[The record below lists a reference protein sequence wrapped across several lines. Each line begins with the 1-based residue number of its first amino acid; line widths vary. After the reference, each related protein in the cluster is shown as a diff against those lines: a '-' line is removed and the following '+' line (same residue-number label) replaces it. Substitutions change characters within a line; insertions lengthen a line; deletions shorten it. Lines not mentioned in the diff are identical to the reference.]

1 MLCLAKTRDTKDH
14 PTAAT
19 VVDMEAIRIEAKL
32 NLAIEAMFTM
42 DVATEAVVMEA
53 VVTEAVVM
61 LAVDME
67 AQSQEA
73 TAPDMV
79 AREATEKVAADLI
92 LERVAIA
99 DLETRRADTVVL
111 QRDTA
116 VQGDIDSI

>member
-1 MLCLAKTRDTKDH
+1 MLCPAKTRDTKDH

-42 DVATEAVVMEA
+42 DVVTEAVVMEA

-79 AREATEKVAADLI
+79 AREATEKVADLI
-92 LERVAIA
+92 LERAATA
-99 DLETRRADTVVL
+99 DSEARRADTVVL